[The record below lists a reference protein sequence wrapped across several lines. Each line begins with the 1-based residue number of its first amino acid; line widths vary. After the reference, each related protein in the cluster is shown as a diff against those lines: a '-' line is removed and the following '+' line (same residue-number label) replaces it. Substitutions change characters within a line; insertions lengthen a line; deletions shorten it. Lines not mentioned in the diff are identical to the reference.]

1 MKTRPDE
8 KLIFELTTALS
19 NRKKEIT
26 DFYMYIR
33 ACQHSGI
40 EETLNKSFILLL
52 YVHWEGFIKEYTIK
66 YFSFVISQKLVLSKL
81 TENFLWIYLKSLL
94 EKYKV
99 NTNISQEKRM
109 LDMISKNS
117 KFKIKID
124 ENEYFEKYIVGTES
138 NLKFKNY
145 KNICTIL
152 NYNLI
157 DETNV
162 FETNLEKLVHN
173 RNSIAHTGL
182 KAKENT
188 YSDILDIEIMKNLI
202 IGEMENFHSF
212 IEKNIINK
220 EYLVSM
226 HNA

>member
-1 MKTRPDE
+1 MKSRPDE

-26 DFYMYIR
+26 DFYMYIQG
-33 ACQHSGI
+33 CQSSGI
-40 EETLNKSFILLL
+40 AEILNKSFILLL
-52 YVHWEGFIKEYTIK
+52 YAHWEGFIKEYTIK
-66 YFSFVISQKLVLSKL
+66 YFSFIISQKLVLSKL
-81 TENFLWIYLKSLL
+81 TENFLLIYLKSLL
-94 EKYKV
+94 KTYKV
-99 NTNISQEKRM
+99 DKNIFQEKKI
-109 LDMISKNS
+109 LDLVSKGS

-124 ENEYFEKYIVGTES
+124 EYFEKYTVGSEN

-152 NYNLI
+152 NYSLI

-202 IGEMENFHSF
+202 VGEMENFHSF
-212 IEKNIINK
+212 IEKNVVNR

-226 HNA
+226 HNT

>member
-1 MKTRPDE
+1 MKSRPDE

-26 DFYMYIR
+26 DFYMYIQS
-33 ACQHSGI
+33 CQSSGI
-40 EETLNKSFILLL
+40 AEILNKSFILLL
-52 YVHWEGFIKEYTIK
+52 YAHWEGFIKEYTIK
-66 YFSFVISQKLVLSKL
+66 YFSFIISQKLVLSKL
-81 TENFLWIYLKSLL
+81 TENFLLIYLKSLL
-94 EKYKV
+94 KTYKV
-99 NTNISQEKRM
+99 DKNIFQEKKI
-109 LDMISKNS
+109 LDLVSKGS

-124 ENEYFEKYIVGTES
+124 EYFEKYTVGSEN

-152 NYNLI
+152 NYSLI

-202 IGEMENFHSF
+202 VGEMENFHSF
-212 IEKNIINK
+212 IEKNVVNR

-226 HNA
+226 HNT

>member
-1 MKTRPDE
+1 MKSRPDE

-26 DFYMYIR
+26 EFYMYIQSR
-33 ACQHSGI
+33 QSSGI
-40 EETLNKSFILLL
+40 AEILNKSFILLL
-52 YVHWEGFIKEYTIK
+52 YAHWEGFIKEYTIK
-66 YFSFVISQKLVLSKL
+66 YFSFIISQKLVLSKL
-81 TENFLWIYLKSLL
+81 TENFLLIYLKSLL
-94 EKYKV
+94 KTYKV
-99 NTNISQEKRM
+99 NKNIFQEKKI
-109 LDMISKNS
+109 LDLVSKGP
-117 KFKIKID
+117 KFKIEID
-124 ENEYFEKYIVGTES
+124 EYFKEYTVGSEN
-138 NLKFKNY
+138 NLKFQNY

-152 NYNLI
+152 NYDFI
-157 DETNV
+157 DETNI

-212 IEKNIINK
+212 IEKNVVNR

>member
-1 MKTRPDE
+1 MKSRPDE

-26 DFYMYIR
+26 DFYMYIQG
-33 ACQHSGI
+33 CQSSGI
-40 EETLNKSFILLL
+40 AEILNKSFILLL
-52 YVHWEGFIKEYTIK
+52 YAHWEGFIKEYTIK
-66 YFSFVISQKLVLSKL
+66 YFSFIISQKLVLSKL
-81 TENFLWIYLKSLL
+81 TENFLLIYLKSLL
-94 EKYKV
+94 KTYKV
-99 NTNISQEKRM
+99 DKNIFQEKKI
-109 LDMISKNS
+109 LDLVSKGS

-124 ENEYFEKYIVGTES
+124 EYFEKYTVGSEN

-202 IGEMENFHSF
+202 VGEMENFHSF
-212 IEKNIINK
+212 IEKNVVNR
-220 EYLVSM
+220 EYLLSM

>member
-1 MKTRPDE
+1 MKSRPDE

-26 DFYMYIR
+26 DFYMYIQS
-33 ACQHSGI
+33 CQSSGI
-40 EETLNKSFILLL
+40 AEILNKSFILLL
-52 YVHWEGFIKEYTIK
+52 YAHWEGFIKEYTIK
-66 YFSFVISQKLVLSKL
+66 YFSFIISQKLVLSKL
-81 TENFLWIYLKSLL
+81 TENFLLIYLKSLL
-94 EKYKV
+94 KTYKV
-99 NTNISQEKRM
+99 DKNISQEKKI
-109 LDMISKNS
+109 LDMVSKGS

-124 ENEYFEKYIVGTES
+124 EYFEKYTVGSES

-152 NYNLI
+152 NYSLI

-212 IEKNIINK
+212 IEKNVVNR

>member
-1 MKTRPDE
+1 MKSRPDE

-26 DFYMYIR
+26 DFYMYIQS
-33 ACQHSGI
+33 CQSSGI
-40 EETLNKSFILLL
+40 AEILNKSFILLL
-52 YVHWEGFIKEYTIK
+52 YAHWEGFIKEYTIK
-66 YFSFVISQKLVLSKL
+66 YFSFITSQKLILSKL
-81 TENFLWIYLKSLL
+81 TENFLLIYLKSLL
-94 EKYKV
+94 KTYKV
-99 NTNISQEKRM
+99 DKNIFQEKKI
-109 LDMISKNS
+109 LDLVSKGS

-124 ENEYFEKYIVGTES
+124 EYFEKYTVGSES

-152 NYNLI
+152 NYSLI

-182 KAKENT
+182 KAEENT

-212 IEKNIINK
+212 IEKNVVNR
-220 EYLVSM
+220 EYLLSM

>member
-1 MKTRPDE
+1 MKSRPDE

-52 YVHWEGFIKEYTIK
+52 YAHWEGFIKEYTIK
-66 YFSFVISQKLVLSKL
+66 YFSFIISQKLVLSKL
-81 TENFLWIYLKSLL
+81 TENFLLIYLKSLL
-94 EKYKV
+94 KTYKV
-99 NTNISQEKRM
+99 DKNIFQEKKI
-109 LDMISKNS
+109 LDLVSKGS

-124 ENEYFEKYIVGTES
+124 EYFEKYTVGSEN

-152 NYNLI
+152 NYSLI

-212 IEKNIINK
+212 IEKNIVNR

>member
-1 MKTRPDE
+1 MKSRPDE

-26 DFYMYIR
+26 DFYMYIQG
-33 ACQHSGI
+33 CQSSGI
-40 EETLNKSFILLL
+40 AEILNKSFILLL
-52 YVHWEGFIKEYTIK
+52 YAHWEGFIKEYTIK
-66 YFSFVISQKLVLSKL
+66 YFSFIISQKLVLSKL
-81 TENFLWIYLKSLL
+81 TENFLLIYLKSLL
-94 EKYKV
+94 KTYKV
-99 NTNISQEKRM
+99 DKNIFQEKKI
-109 LDMISKNS
+109 LDLVSKGS

-124 ENEYFEKYIVGTES
+124 EYFEKYTVGSES

-152 NYNLI
+152 NYSLI

-212 IEKNIINK
+212 IEKNVVNR

>member
-1 MKTRPDE
+1 MKSRPDE

-26 DFYMYIR
+26 DFYMYIQG
-33 ACQHSGI
+33 CQSSGI
-40 EETLNKSFILLL
+40 AEILNKSFILLL
-52 YVHWEGFIKEYTIK
+52 YAHWEGFIKEYTIK
-66 YFSFVISQKLVLSKL
+66 YFSFIISQKLVLSKL
-81 TENFLWIYLKSLL
+81 TENFLLIYLKSLL
-94 EKYKV
+94 KTYKV
-99 NTNISQEKRM
+99 DKNIFQEKKI
-109 LDMISKNS
+109 LDLVSKGS

-124 ENEYFEKYIVGTES
+124 EYFEKYTVGSES

-152 NYNLI
+152 NYSLI

-212 IEKNIINK
+212 IEKNIVNR
-220 EYLVSM
+220 EYLASM

>member
-1 MKTRPDE
+1 MKSRPDE

-26 DFYMYIR
+26 DFYMYIQG
-33 ACQHSGI
+33 CQSSGI
-40 EETLNKSFILLL
+40 AEILNKSFILLL
-52 YVHWEGFIKEYTIK
+52 YAHWEGFIKEYTIK
-66 YFSFVISQKLVLSKL
+66 YFSFIISQKLVLSKL
-81 TENFLWIYLKSLL
+81 TENFLLIYLKSLL
-94 EKYKV
+94 KTYKV
-99 NTNISQEKRM
+99 DKNIFQEKKI
-109 LDMISKNS
+109 LDLVSKGS

-124 ENEYFEKYIVGTES
+124 EYFEKYTVGSEN

-212 IEKNIINK
+212 IEKNVVNR
-220 EYLVSM
+220 EYLLSM

>member
-1 MKTRPDE
+1 MKSRPDE

-26 DFYMYIR
+26 DFYMYIQG
-33 ACQHSGI
+33 CQSSGI
-40 EETLNKSFILLL
+40 AEILNKSFILLL
-52 YVHWEGFIKEYTIK
+52 YAHWEGFIKEYTIK
-66 YFSFVISQKLVLSKL
+66 YFSFIISQKLVLSKL
-81 TENFLWIYLKSLL
+81 TENFLLIYLKSLL
-94 EKYKV
+94 KTYKV
-99 NTNISQEKRM
+99 DKNIFQEKKI
-109 LDMISKNS
+109 LDLVSKGS

-124 ENEYFEKYIVGTES
+124 EYFEKYTVGSEN

-212 IEKNIINK
+212 IEKNVVNR
-220 EYLVSM
+220 EYSLSM

>member
-1 MKTRPDE
+1 MKSRPDE

-26 DFYMYIR
+26 DFYMYIQG
-33 ACQHSGI
+33 CQSSGI
-40 EETLNKSFILLL
+40 AEILNKSFILLL
-52 YVHWEGFIKEYTIK
+52 YAHWEGFIKEYTIK
-66 YFSFVISQKLVLSKL
+66 YFSFIISQKLVLSKL
-81 TENFLWIYLKSLL
+81 TENFLLIYLKSLL
-94 EKYKV
+94 KTYKV
-99 NTNISQEKRM
+99 DKNIFQEKKI
-109 LDMISKNS
+109 LDLVSKGS

-124 ENEYFEKYIVGTES
+124 EYFEKYTVGSEN

-212 IEKNIINK
+212 MEKNVVNR

>member
-1 MKTRPDE
+1 MKSRPDE

-26 DFYMYIR
+26 DFYMYIQG
-33 ACQHSGI
+33 CQSSGI
-40 EETLNKSFILLL
+40 AEILNKSFILLL
-52 YVHWEGFIKEYTIK
+52 YAHWEGFIKEYTIK
-66 YFSFVISQKLVLSKL
+66 YFSFIISQKLVLSKL

-94 EKYKV
+94 KTYKV
-99 NTNISQEKRM
+99 DKNIFQEKKI
-109 LDMISKNS
+109 LDLVSKGS

-124 ENEYFEKYIVGTES
+124 EYFEKYTVGSEN

-212 IEKNIINK
+212 IEKNVVNR
-220 EYLVSM
+220 EYLLSM

>member
-1 MKTRPDE
+1 MKSRPDE

-26 DFYMYIR
+26 DFYMYIQG
-33 ACQHSGI
+33 CQSSGI
-40 EETLNKSFILLL
+40 AEILNKSFILLL
-52 YVHWEGFIKEYTIK
+52 YAHWEGFIKEYTIK
-66 YFSFVISQKLVLSKL
+66 YFSFIISQKLVLSKL
-81 TENFLWIYLKSLL
+81 TENFLLIYLKSLL
-94 EKYKV
+94 KTYKV
-99 NTNISQEKRM
+99 DKNIFQEKKI
-109 LDMISKNS
+109 LDMVSKSS

-124 ENEYFEKYIVGTES
+124 EYFEKYTVGSES

-152 NYNLI
+152 NYSLI

-212 IEKNIINK
+212 MEKNIINK

-226 HNA
+226 HNT

>member
-1 MKTRPDE
+1 MKSRPDE

-26 DFYMYIR
+26 DFYMYIQG
-33 ACQHSGI
+33 CQSSGI
-40 EETLNKSFILLL
+40 AEILNKSFILLL
-52 YVHWEGFIKEYTIK
+52 YAHWEGFIKEYTIK
-66 YFSFVISQKLVLSKL
+66 YFSFIISQKLVLSKL
-81 TENFLWIYLKSLL
+81 TENFLLIYLKSLL
-94 EKYKV
+94 KTYKV
-99 NTNISQEKRM
+99 DKNISQEKKI
-109 LDMISKNS
+109 LDMVSKGS

-124 ENEYFEKYIVGTES
+124 EYFEKYTVGSEN

-152 NYNLI
+152 NYSLI

-212 IEKNIINK
+212 IEKNVVNR
-220 EYLVSM
+220 EYLLSM

>member
-1 MKTRPDE
+1 MKSRPDE

-26 DFYMYIR
+26 DFYMYIQG
-33 ACQHSGI
+33 CQGSGI
-40 EETLNKSFILLL
+40 AEILNKSFILLL
-52 YVHWEGFIKEYTIK
+52 YAHWEGFIKEYTIK

-81 TENFLWIYLKSLL
+81 TENFLLIYLKSLL
-94 EKYKV
+94 KKYKV
-99 NTNISQEKRM
+99 NKNIFQEKKI
-109 LDMISKNS
+109 LDLVSKGP
-117 KFKIKID
+117 KFKIEID
-124 ENEYFEKYIVGTES
+124 EYFKEYTVGSEN
-138 NLKFKNY
+138 NLKFQNY

-152 NYNLI
+152 NYDFI
-157 DETNV
+157 DETNI

-212 IEKNIINK
+212 IEKNVVNR

>member
-1 MKTRPDE
+1 MKSRPDE

-26 DFYMYIR
+26 DFYMYIQG
-33 ACQHSGI
+33 CQSSGI
-40 EETLNKSFILLL
+40 AEILNKSFILLL
-52 YVHWEGFIKEYTIK
+52 YAHWEGFIKEYTIK
-66 YFSFVISQKLVLSKL
+66 YFSFIISQKLVLSKL
-81 TENFLWIYLKSLL
+81 TENFLLIYLKSLL
-94 EKYKV
+94 KTYKV
-99 NTNISQEKRM
+99 DKNIFQEKKI
-109 LDMISKNS
+109 LDMVSKGS

-124 ENEYFEKYIVGTES
+124 EYFEKYTVGSEN

-152 NYNLI
+152 NYSLI

-182 KAKENT
+182 KAEENT

-212 IEKNIINK
+212 IEKNVVNR

>member
-1 MKTRPDE
+1 MKSRPDE

-26 DFYMYIR
+26 DFYMYIQG
-33 ACQHSGI
+33 CQSSGI
-40 EETLNKSFILLL
+40 AEILNKSFILLL
-52 YVHWEGFIKEYTIK
+52 YAHWEGFIKEYTIK
-66 YFSFVISQKLVLSKL
+66 YFSFIISQKLVLSKL
-81 TENFLWIYLKSLL
+81 TENFLLIYLKSLL
-94 EKYKV
+94 KTYKV
-99 NTNISQEKRM
+99 DKNIFQEKKI
-109 LDMISKNS
+109 LDLVSKGS

-124 ENEYFEKYIVGTES
+124 EYFEKYTVGSEN

-152 NYNLI
+152 NYDFI
-157 DETNV
+157 DETNI

-212 IEKNIINK
+212 IEKNVVNR

>member
-1 MKTRPDE
+1 MKSRPDE

-26 DFYMYIR
+26 DFYMYIQS
-33 ACQHSGI
+33 CQSSGI
-40 EETLNKSFILLL
+40 AEILNKSFILLL
-52 YVHWEGFIKEYTIK
+52 YAHWEGFIKEYTIK
-66 YFSFVISQKLVLSKL
+66 YFSFIISQKLVLSKL
-81 TENFLWIYLKSLL
+81 TENFLLIYLKSLL
-94 EKYKV
+94 KTYKV
-99 NTNISQEKRM
+99 DKNIFQEKKI
-109 LDMISKNS
+109 LDLVSKGS

-124 ENEYFEKYIVGTES
+124 KYFEKYTVGSES

-152 NYNLI
+152 NYSLI

-182 KAKENT
+182 KAEENT

-202 IGEMENFHSF
+202 VREMENFHSF
-212 IEKNIINK
+212 MEKNIVNK

>member
-1 MKTRPDE
+1 MKSRPDE

-26 DFYMYIR
+26 DFYMYIQG
-33 ACQHSGI
+33 CQSSGI
-40 EETLNKSFILLL
+40 AEILNKSFILLL
-52 YVHWEGFIKEYTIK
+52 YAHWEGFIKEYTIK
-66 YFSFVISQKLVLSKL
+66 YFSFIISQKLVLSKL
-81 TENFLWIYLKSLL
+81 TENFLLIYLKSLL
-94 EKYKV
+94 KTYKV
-99 NTNISQEKRM
+99 DKNIFQEKKI
-109 LDMISKNS
+109 LDLVSKGS

-124 ENEYFEKYIVGTES
+124 EYFEKYTVGSEN

-152 NYNLI
+152 NYSLI

-182 KAKENT
+182 KAEENT

-212 IEKNIINK
+212 IEKNVVNR
-220 EYLVSM
+220 EYLLSM

>member
-1 MKTRPDE
+1 MKSRPDE

-26 DFYMYIR
+26 DFYMYIQS
-33 ACQHSGI
+33 CQSSGI
-40 EETLNKSFILLL
+40 AEILNKSFILLL
-52 YVHWEGFIKEYTIK
+52 YAHWEGFIKEYTIK
-66 YFSFVISQKLVLSKL
+66 YFSFIISQKLVLSKL
-81 TENFLWIYLKSLL
+81 TENFLLIYLKSLL
-94 EKYKV
+94 KTYKV
-99 NTNISQEKRM
+99 DKNIFQEKKI
-109 LDMISKNS
+109 LDLVSKDS

-124 ENEYFEKYIVGTES
+124 EYFEKYTVGSES

-152 NYNLI
+152 NYSLI

-182 KAKENT
+182 KAEENT

-212 IEKNIINK
+212 IEKNVVNR

>member
-19 NRKKEIT
+19 NRKKEII
-26 DFYMYIR
+26 DFYMYIQG
-33 ACQHSGI
+33 CQSSGI
-40 EETLNKSFILLL
+40 AEILNKSFILLL
-52 YVHWEGFIKEYTIK
+52 YAHWEGFIKEYTIK
-66 YFSFVISQKLVLSKL
+66 YFSFIISQKLVLSKL
-81 TENFLWIYLKSLL
+81 TENFLLIYLKSLL
-94 EKYKV
+94 KTYEV
-99 NTNISQEKRM
+99 NKNISQEKKI
-109 LDMISKNS
+109 LDMVSKGS

-124 ENEYFEKYIVGTES
+124 EYFEKYTVGSES

-152 NYNLI
+152 NYSLI
-157 DETNV
+157 DETNI

-212 IEKNIINK
+212 IEKNVVNR

>member
-1 MKTRPDE
+1 MKSRPDE

-26 DFYMYIR
+26 DFYMYIQG
-33 ACQHSGI
+33 CQSSGI
-40 EETLNKSFILLL
+40 AEILNKSFILLL
-52 YVHWEGFIKEYTIK
+52 YAHWEGFIKEYTIK
-66 YFSFVISQKLVLSKL
+66 YFSFIISQKLVLSKL
-81 TENFLWIYLKSLL
+81 TENFLLIYLKSLL
-94 EKYKV
+94 KTYKV
-99 NTNISQEKRM
+99 DKNIFQEKKI
-109 LDMISKNS
+109 LDLVSKGS

-124 ENEYFEKYIVGTES
+124 EYFKEYTVGSEN

-152 NYNLI
+152 NYDFI
-157 DETNV
+157 DETNI

-212 IEKNIINK
+212 MEKNVVNR

>member
-19 NRKKEIT
+19 NRKKEII
-26 DFYMYIR
+26 DFFLYIKR
-33 ACQHSGI
+33 CRSSGI
-40 EETLNKSFILLL
+40 AEILNKSFILLL
-52 YVHWEGFIKEYTIK
+52 YAHWEGFIKEYTIK
-66 YFSFVISQKLVLSKL
+66 YFSFITSQKLILSKL
-81 TENFLWIYLKSLL
+81 TENFLLIYLKSLL
-94 EKYKV
+94 KTYKI
-99 NTNISQEKRM
+99 NTNISQEKKI
-109 LDMISKNS
+109 LDMVSKGS
-117 KFKIKID
+117 KFKVEI
-124 ENEYFEKYIVGTES
+124 EGNEHFEKYIVGSEN

-152 NYNLI
+152 NYDFI
-157 DETNV
+157 DETNI

-188 YSDILDIEIMKNLI
+188 YSNILDIEIMKNLI
-202 IGEMENFHSF
+202 IKEMENFHNF
-212 IEKNIINK
+212 MEKNITNK
-220 EYLVSM
+220 EYLISM

>member
-1 MKTRPDE
+1 MKSRPDE

-26 DFYMYIR
+26 DFYMYIQS
-33 ACQHSGI
+33 CQSSGI
-40 EETLNKSFILLL
+40 AEILNKSFILLL
-52 YVHWEGFIKEYTIK
+52 YAHWEGFIKEYTIK
-66 YFSFVISQKLVLSKL
+66 YFSFIISQKLVLSKL
-81 TENFLWIYLKSLL
+81 TENFLLIYLKSLL
-94 EKYKV
+94 KTYKV
-99 NTNISQEKRM
+99 DKNIFQEKKI
-109 LDMISKNS
+109 LDLVSKGS

-124 ENEYFEKYIVGTES
+124 EYFEKYTVGSES

-152 NYNLI
+152 NYSLI

-212 IEKNIINK
+212 IEKNVVNR

>member
-1 MKTRPDE
+1 MKSRPDE

-26 DFYMYIR
+26 DFYMYIQS
-33 ACQHSGI
+33 CQSSGI
-40 EETLNKSFILLL
+40 AEILNKSFILLL
-52 YVHWEGFIKEYTIK
+52 YAHWEGFIKEYTIK
-66 YFSFVISQKLVLSKL
+66 YFSFIICQKLVLSKL
-81 TENFLWIYLKSLL
+81 TENFLLIYLKSLL
-94 EKYKV
+94 KTYKV
-99 NTNISQEKRM
+99 DKNIFQEKKI
-109 LDMISKNS
+109 LDLVSKGS

-124 ENEYFEKYIVGTES
+124 EYFKEYTVGSEN

-152 NYNLI
+152 NYDFI
-157 DETNV
+157 DETNI

-212 IEKNIINK
+212 IEKNVVNR

>member
-1 MKTRPDE
+1 MKSRPDE

-26 DFYMYIR
+26 DFYMYIQI
-33 ACQHSGI
+33 CQSSGVAEI
-40 EETLNKSFILLL
+40 LNKSFILLL
-52 YVHWEGFIKEYTIK
+52 YAHWEGFIKEYTIK
-66 YFSFVISQKLVLSKL
+66 YFSFIISQKLVLSKL
-81 TENFLWIYLKSLL
+81 TENFLLIYLKSLL
-94 EKYKV
+94 KTYKV
-99 NTNISQEKRM
+99 NKNIFQEKKI
-109 LDMISKNS
+109 LDLVSKGP
-117 KFKIKID
+117 KFKIEID
-124 ENEYFEKYIVGTES
+124 EYFKEYTVGSEN
-138 NLKFKNY
+138 NLKFQNY

-152 NYNLI
+152 NYDFI
-157 DETNV
+157 DETNI

-212 IEKNIINK
+212 IEKNVVNR

>member
-1 MKTRPDE
+1 MKSRPDE

-26 DFYMYIR
+26 DFYMYIQG
-33 ACQHSGI
+33 CQSSGI
-40 EETLNKSFILLL
+40 AEILNKSFILLL
-52 YVHWEGFIKEYTIK
+52 YAHWEGFIKEYTIK
-66 YFSFVISQKLVLSKL
+66 YFSFIISQKLVLSKL
-81 TENFLWIYLKSLL
+81 TENFLLIYLKSLL
-94 EKYKV
+94 KTYKV
-99 NTNISQEKRM
+99 DKNIFQEKKI
-109 LDMISKNS
+109 LDLVSKGS

-124 ENEYFEKYIVGTES
+124 EYFEKYTVGSEN

-188 YSDILDIEIMKNLI
+188 YSNILDIEIMKNLI

-212 IEKNIINK
+212 IEKNVVNR

>member
-26 DFYMYIR
+26 DFYMYIQG
-33 ACQHSGI
+33 CQSSGI
-40 EETLNKSFILLL
+40 AEILNKSFILLL
-52 YVHWEGFIKEYTIK
+52 YAHWEGFIKEYTIK
-66 YFSFVISQKLVLSKL
+66 YFSFIISQKLVLSKL
-81 TENFLWIYLKSLL
+81 TENFLLIYLKSLL
-94 EKYKV
+94 KTYEV
-99 NTNISQEKRM
+99 NKNISQEKKI
-109 LDMISKNS
+109 LDMVSKGS

-124 ENEYFEKYIVGTES
+124 EYFEKYTVGSEN

-145 KNICTIL
+145 KNICAIL

-188 YSDILDIEIMKNLI
+188 YSDLLDIEIMKNLI

-212 IEKNIINK
+212 IEKNVVNR

>member
-1 MKTRPDE
+1 MKSRPDE

-26 DFYMYIR
+26 DFYMYIQS
-33 ACQHSGI
+33 CQSSGI
-40 EETLNKSFILLL
+40 AEILNKSFILLL
-52 YVHWEGFIKEYTIK
+52 YAHWEGFIKEYTIK
-66 YFSFVISQKLVLSKL
+66 YFSFIISQKLVLSKL
-81 TENFLWIYLKSLL
+81 TENFLLIYLKSLL
-94 EKYKV
+94 KTYKV
-99 NTNISQEKRM
+99 DKNIFQEKKI
-109 LDMISKNS
+109 LDLVSKGS

-124 ENEYFEKYIVGTES
+124 EYFEKYTVGSES

-152 NYNLI
+152 NYSLI

-202 IGEMENFHSF
+202 VGEMENFHSF
-212 IEKNIINK
+212 IEKNVVNR

>member
-1 MKTRPDE
+1 MKSRPDE
-8 KLIFELTTALS
+8 KFIYELTTDLS

-26 DFYMYIR
+26 DFYMYIQS
-33 ACQHSGI
+33 CQSSGI
-40 EETLNKSFILLL
+40 AEILNKSFILLL
-52 YVHWEGFIKEYTIK
+52 YAHWEGFIKEYTIK
-66 YFSFVISQKLVLSKL
+66 YFSFIISQKLVLSKL
-81 TENFLWIYLKSLL
+81 TENFLLIYLKSLL
-94 EKYKV
+94 KTYQV
-99 NTNISQEKRM
+99 NKNISQEKKI
-109 LDMISKNS
+109 LDMVSKGS

-124 ENEYFEKYIVGTES
+124 EYFEKYTVGSES

-152 NYNLI
+152 NYSLI

-162 FETNLEKLVHN
+162 FKTNLEKLVHN

-202 IGEMENFHSF
+202 IGEMENFYSF
-212 IEKNIINK
+212 IEKNVVNR

>member
-1 MKTRPDE
+1 MKSRPDE

-26 DFYMYIR
+26 DFYMYIQG
-33 ACQHSGI
+33 CQSSGI
-40 EETLNKSFILLL
+40 AEILNKSFILLL
-52 YVHWEGFIKEYTIK
+52 YAHWEGFIKEYTIK
-66 YFSFVISQKLVLSKL
+66 YFSFIISQKLVLSKL
-81 TENFLWIYLKSLL
+81 TENFLLIYLKSLL
-94 EKYKV
+94 KTYKV
-99 NTNISQEKRM
+99 DKNISQEKKI
-109 LDMISKNS
+109 LDMVSKGS

-124 ENEYFEKYIVGTES
+124 EYFEKYTVGSEN

-152 NYNLI
+152 NYSLI

-182 KAKENT
+182 KAEENT

-212 IEKNIINK
+212 IEKNVVNR

>member
-1 MKTRPDE
+1 MKSRPDE

-26 DFYMYIR
+26 DFYMYIQG
-33 ACQHSGI
+33 CQSSGI
-40 EETLNKSFILLL
+40 AEILNKSFILLL
-52 YVHWEGFIKEYTIK
+52 YAHWEGFIKEYTIK
-66 YFSFVISQKLVLSKL
+66 YFSFIISQKLVLSKL
-81 TENFLWIYLKSLL
+81 TENFLLIYLKSLL
-94 EKYKV
+94 KTYEV
-99 NTNISQEKRM
+99 NKNISQEKKI
-109 LDMISKNS
+109 LDMVSKGS

-124 ENEYFEKYIVGTES
+124 EYFEKYTVGSEN

-152 NYNLI
+152 NYSLI

-212 IEKNIINK
+212 IEKNVVNR
-220 EYLVSM
+220 EYLLSM

>member
-1 MKTRPDE
+1 MKSRPDE

-26 DFYMYIR
+26 DFYMYIQG
-33 ACQHSGI
+33 CQSSGI
-40 EETLNKSFILLL
+40 AEILNKSFILLL
-52 YVHWEGFIKEYTIK
+52 YAHWEGFITEYTIK
-66 YFSFVISQKLVLSKL
+66 YFSFIISQKLVLSKL
-81 TENFLWIYLKSLL
+81 TENFLLIYLKSLL
-94 EKYKV
+94 KTYKV
-99 NTNISQEKRM
+99 DKNIFQEKKI
-109 LDMISKNS
+109 LDLVSKGS

-124 ENEYFEKYIVGTES
+124 EYFEKYTVGSEN

-152 NYNLI
+152 NYSLI

-202 IGEMENFHSF
+202 VGEMENFHSF
-212 IEKNIINK
+212 IEKNVVNR

>member
-1 MKTRPDE
+1 MKSRPDE

-26 DFYMYIR
+26 DFYMYIQG
-33 ACQHSGI
+33 CQSSGI
-40 EETLNKSFILLL
+40 AEILNKSFILLL
-52 YVHWEGFIKEYTIK
+52 YAHWEGFIKEYTIK
-66 YFSFVISQKLVLSKL
+66 YFSFIISQKLVLSKL
-81 TENFLWIYLKSLL
+81 TENFLLIYLKSLL
-94 EKYKV
+94 KTYKV
-99 NTNISQEKRM
+99 DKNIFQEKKI
-109 LDMISKNS
+109 LDLVSKGS

-124 ENEYFEKYIVGTES
+124 EYFEKYTVGSEN

-152 NYNLI
+152 NYSLI

-202 IGEMENFHSF
+202 VGEMENFHSF
-212 IEKNIINK
+212 MEKNIINK

-226 HNA
+226 HNT

>member
-1 MKTRPDE
+1 MKSRSDE

-26 DFYMYIR
+26 DFYMYIQG
-33 ACQHSGI
+33 CQSSGI
-40 EETLNKSFILLL
+40 AEILNKSFILLL
-52 YVHWEGFIKEYTIK
+52 YAHWEGFIKEYTIK
-66 YFSFVISQKLVLSKL
+66 YFSFIISQKLVLSKL
-81 TENFLWIYLKSLL
+81 TENFLLIYLKSLL
-94 EKYKV
+94 KTYKV
-99 NTNISQEKRM
+99 DKNIFQEKKI
-109 LDMISKNS
+109 LDLVSKGS

-124 ENEYFEKYIVGTES
+124 EYFEKYTVGSEN

-152 NYNLI
+152 NYSLI

-212 IEKNIINK
+212 IEKNVVNR
-220 EYLVSM
+220 EYLLSM

>member
-1 MKTRPDE
+1 MKSRPDE

-26 DFYMYIR
+26 DFYMYIQS
-33 ACQHSGI
+33 CQSSGI
-40 EETLNKSFILLL
+40 AEILNKSFILLL
-52 YVHWEGFIKEYTIK
+52 YAHWEGFIKEYTIK
-66 YFSFVISQKLVLSKL
+66 YFSFIISQKLVLSKL
-81 TENFLWIYLKSLL
+81 TENFLLIYLKSLL
-94 EKYKV
+94 KTYKV
-99 NTNISQEKRM
+99 DKNIFQEKKI
-109 LDMISKNS
+109 LDLVSKGS

-124 ENEYFEKYIVGTES
+124 EYFEKYTVGSES

-152 NYNLI
+152 NYSLI

-173 RNSIAHTGL
+173 RNSIAYTGL
-182 KAKENT
+182 KAEENT

-212 IEKNIINK
+212 IEKNVVNR
-220 EYLVSM
+220 EYLLSM

>member
-1 MKTRPDE
+1 MKSRPDE

-26 DFYMYIR
+26 DFYMYIQI
-33 ACQHSGI
+33 CQSSGVAEI
-40 EETLNKSFILLL
+40 LNKSFILLL
-52 YVHWEGFIKEYTIK
+52 YAHWEGFIKEYTIK
-66 YFSFVISQKLVLSKL
+66 YFSFIISQKLVLSKL
-81 TENFLWIYLKSLL
+81 TENFLLIYLKSLL
-94 EKYKV
+94 KTYKV
-99 NTNISQEKRM
+99 NKNIFQEKKI
-109 LDMISKNS
+109 LDLVSKGP
-117 KFKIKID
+117 KFKIEID
-124 ENEYFEKYIVGTES
+124 EYFKEYTVGSEN
-138 NLKFKNY
+138 NLKFQNY

-152 NYNLI
+152 NYDFI
-157 DETNV
+157 DETNI

-202 IGEMENFHSF
+202 VREMENFHSF
-212 IEKNIINK
+212 MEKNIINK